1 MRRYQFTCA
10 HMTVVKQIETNVT
23 HVMTLLQTL
32 LGSNRQC
39 TPYTTVL
46 GHPSPYH
53 VHAIKTWKMKK
64 GSVSVTP
71 RWREETL
78 LKHFHPCFH
87 VRNTQHSFHDFLF
100 TAAQSGHAYT
110 RTIFIEFAFYVISIS
125 YHNEV
130 SFKGAYPQM
139 SLWLYK
145 TLMPISQ
152 IQNK

>member
-1 MRRYQFTCA
+1 
-10 HMTVVKQIETNVT
+10 MTVVKQIETNVT
-23 HVMTLLQTL
+23 HVMTLLQTVNAL
-32 LGSNRQC
+32 HSY
-39 TPYTTVL
+39 THTTVL

-53 VHAIKTWKMKK
+53 VHAIKTWKMEK

-71 RWREETL
+71 RWKEETL

-110 RTIFIEFAFYVISIS
+110 HTIFILIAFYAISIS
-125 YHNEV
+125 YHNGV

-145 TLMPISQ
+145 TLMLISQ
-152 IQNK
+152 IQNKSKRI